1 MTNRLHA
8 IYHVTAA
15 AEDIAAR
22 ATAIAVEQSVE
33 MPVSAID
40 DPKVLSEIVGTVED
54 IADLGDGRFQVRIGL
69 AAETTG
75 YEPGQVMNMLFGNSS
90 IQDDVVL
97 ADVIL
102 PPGFVERFG
111 GPRHALEGLRRSVDA
126 GQRALTCSALKP
138 QGLPPAALARLAAD
152 MVEGGIDFIKD
163 DHGLA
168 DQHYSRF
175 AERVPA
181 CADAIATVAA
191 RTGSITRYLPSLS
204 GNLDQLRQQAD
215 IAERSGLDAVLI
227 APMIVGLASF
237 HTLVRDFPS
246 LAFMAHPAMA
256 GAARIAPSC
265 LLGTLFRLFGAD
277 ATVFPNHGGRFG
289 YSPAECRRLAE
300 KALGALDGLK
310 PTVPVPAGGM
320 SLERVP
326 EMLDFYG
333 PDVMVLIGGSLLAAR
348 DRLAAETAR
357 FVEAVKRHPYR

>member
-15 AEDIAAR
+15 AADIAVR

-40 DPKVLSEIVGTVED
+40 DPTVLSEIVGSVED
-54 IADLGDGRFQVRIGL
+54 IADLGGGRFQVRIGL

-75 YEPGQVMNMLFGNSS
+75 YEPGQLLNMLFGNSS

-97 ADVIL
+97 DDVIL
-102 PPGFVERFG
+102 PPGFAERFG
-111 GPRHALEGLRRSVDA
+111 GPRHGLEGLRRSVDA
-126 GQRALTCSALKP
+126 GTRALTCSALKP
-138 QGLPPAALARLAAD
+138 QGLPPASLARLAAN
-152 MVEGGIDFIKD
+152 MAEGGIDFIKD

-168 DQHYSRF
+168 DQTYSRF

-181 CADAIATVAA
+181 CADAVGDVAA
-191 RTGSITRYLPSLS
+191 RRGSITRYLPSLS

-215 IAERSGLDAVLI
+215 IAARSGLNAVLV

-237 HTLVRDFPS
+237 HRLVRDFPS
-246 LAFMAHPAMA
+246 LAFMAHPAMG

-326 EMLDFYG
+326 DMLDFYG

-348 DRLAAETAR
+348 ERLAAETAR